1 VTGQARRTLALT
13 VLCAGAF
20 LGAVDIQLV
29 NIAFPDMLRAFPGS
43 DLAGLSWVFSGYT
56 ITFTVALLPAG
67 GLADRFGYRRVYVTG
82 LVAFVGS
89 AAVCALA
96 PSAVV
101 LIAARIVQGAGG
113 GVITPLTL
121 ALILP
126 HYPEKRRGTA
136 IGVWNATQ
144 SVAMAS
150 GPSLGGALVGI
161 SDWRTVFLL
170 HVPVGLLV
178 VAGTWWTLGGDGAA
192 VRPRRVGREEPEAR
206 LPDLPGLV
214 LLSAAIGLPSLA
226 IVRSEQWGPA
236 SPRTIAALA
245 AGIAAGVLF
254 VRRARG
260 HPAPIV
266 DLGVLRARLTRR
278 ANIAMFL
285 LGVVM
290 FAFALANILFL
301 TTAWGYSEAGAGLA
315 VTPAPLAQAVSA
327 PLAGRLSARVGHRAV
342 AIGGVVLLAF
352 ATLDLAL
359 AAGER
364 HAYATVILP
373 ALVVSGAAVAMLVTS
388 LSGAAVA
395 EVPPARLATGT
406 ALSVTSR
413 ACGAVVGMSTL
424 ALVLSAA
431 QAGAIGAYHGVWAGM
446 FAICAL
452 IALTVTGL
460 RRPAALWPIAGMIR
474 ATDV

>member
-1 VTGQARRTLALT
+1 VTGTPGRRALALV

-29 NIAFPDMLRAFPGS
+29 NVAFPDMLRDFPGS
-43 DLAGLSWVFSGYT
+43 DLAGLSWVFNGYT
-56 ITFTVALLPAG
+56 IAFTVALLPAG
-67 GLADRFGYRRVYVTG
+67 GLADRFGYRRVYLAG
-82 LVAFVGS
+82 LATFVGS
-89 AAVCALA
+89 ALVCAVA
-96 PSAVV
+96 PSAGV
-101 LIAARIVQGAGG
+101 LIAARLVQGAGG

-126 HYPEKRRGTA
+126 HYPPERRGTA

-144 SVAMAS
+144 SLAMAS
-150 GPSLGGALVGI
+150 GPSVGGALVGV
-161 SDWRTVFLL
+161 SSWRTVFLL
-170 HVPVGLLV
+170 HVPVGLAVL
-178 VAGTWWTLGGDGAA
+178 AGAWLTQPRGGGAE
-192 VRPRRVGREEPEAR
+192 RAR

-214 LLSAAIGLPSLA
+214 LLIAAIGLPSLA

-236 SPRTIAALA
+236 SPRTLSALVLGA
-245 AGIAAGVLF
+245 AAGVFF

-266 DLGVLRARLTRR
+266 DLGVLRTRLTRR
-278 ANIAMFL
+278 ANTAMFL

-290 FAFALANILFL
+290 FAFALGNILFL
-301 TTAWGYSEAGAGLA
+301 TAVWGYSEARAGLA
-315 VTPAPLAQAVSA
+315 VTPAALAQAVSA

-359 AAGER
+359 AAGDHR
-364 HAYATVILP
+364 AYATVVLP
-373 ALVVSGAAVAMLVTS
+373 ALVASGAAVGMLVTS

-395 EVPPARLATGT
+395 EVPSARLATGT

-413 ACGAVVGMSTL
+413 ACGAVVGLSTL

-431 QAGAIGAYHGVWAGM
+431 PAGAIGAYHGVWAGM
-446 FAICAL
+446 LAICAL
-452 IALTVTGL
+452 IALTAARL
-460 RRPAALWPIAGMIR
+460 RRS
-474 ATDV
+474 